1 MVVLREVPDS
11 LLDRIDACKLGLAA
25 IVLVFVVLWVARTKR
40 VQAVQPPN
48 AGLGITG
55 GVRVRNARRYHS
67 ITVLSESTPLL
78 METGQEFFGP
88 PRTRQKR
95 SPRRVATEPTSLM
108 HVLHAAAAPP
118 AC

>member
-1 MVVLREVPDS
+1 MAVLREVPDS
-11 LLDRIDACKLGLAA
+11 LQSRIDACKLGLAA
-25 IVLVFVVLWVARTKR
+25 IVLVLVLWVARTRR
-40 VQAVQPPN
+40 VPEVQPPN

-78 METGQEFFGP
+78 METGQEFFAP

-108 HVLHAAAAPP
+108 HVLHAAAPP

>member
-1 MVVLREVPDS
+1 MVVLREVPGIW
-11 LLDRIDACKLGLAA
+11 LDRIDACKLGLAA
-25 IVLVFVVLWVARTKR
+25 IVLVLIAVMWVARTKR
-40 VQAVQPPN
+40 AQVVRPQN
-48 AGLGITG
+48 AGLGIS

-108 HVLHAAAAPP
+108 HVLHVAAAPP